1 MLCVQLDFWMPPS
14 RASLPVDVHVPFHS
28 LQAVRAFLAYN
39 QIQYHVMINNVQVG
53 LYQNCVL
60 GEKTWK
66 CMKHLIIFS
75 CIYVFI
81 RNNYKMLSWKYLF
94 DGFLYHKDLLDD
106 EKREMVKYRSFPRS
120 TDDFVYTTYHD
131 LNSVSGATLIQYQYK
146 TLNFQHQP
154 FKRNYVELCFKI
166 VRIKCVSD

>member
-1 MLCVQLDFWMPPS
+1 
-14 RASLPVDVHVPFHS
+14 
-28 LQAVRAFLAYN
+28 
-39 QIQYHVMINNVQVG
+39 
-53 LYQNCVL
+53 
-60 GEKTWK
+60 
-66 CMKHLIIFS
+66 
-75 CIYVFI
+75 
-81 RNNYKMLSWKYLF
+81 MLSWKYLF